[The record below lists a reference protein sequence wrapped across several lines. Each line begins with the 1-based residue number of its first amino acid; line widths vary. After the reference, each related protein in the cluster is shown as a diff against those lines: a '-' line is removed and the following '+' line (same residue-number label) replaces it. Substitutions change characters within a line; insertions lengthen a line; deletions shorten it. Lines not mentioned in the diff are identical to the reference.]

1 MSCASQTNVVIA
13 PGPRGL
19 PGTDGTNGTDGT
31 DGTDGPTDAAGAI
44 ADGSTLKRGLELDL
58 SAHAYLHEN
67 NSYHYFSDLGD
78 LIVTGATGTNVMDLQ
93 ISLIR

>member
-1 MSCASQTNVVIA
+1 MFSLTARRCHFV
-13 PGPRGL
+13 
-19 PGTDGTNGTDGT
+19 
-31 DGTDGPTDAAGAI
+31 
-44 ADGSTLKRGLELDL
+44 L